1 MKIMKIP
8 QIELVTRRMI
18 EPALP
23 SGLTRYPP
31 HPLPLRHARVAN
43 GSNSQ
48 GMLFT
53 SEGRTPKMDIEARLR
68 NLEFRYRALLSAT
81 VAAKAN
87 YLAFAGE
94 PSVTAFA
101 IERAKAHWQQHD
113 ARKRTIA
120 VQMGELEELEQV
132 AAL

>member
-8 QIELVTRRMI
+8 QIELVTRRTI

-23 SGLTRYPP
+23 SGSTRYSP

-43 GSNSQ
+43 RSNSQ

-53 SEGRTPKMDIEARLR
+53 SEGGIPKMDIEARLPK
-68 NLEFRYRALLSAT
+68 LEIRYRALLSAT

-87 YLAFAGE
+87 YRALVGE
-94 PSVTAFA
+94 PRATAFA
-101 IERAKAHWQQHD
+101 IERAKFQWQQLD
-113 ARKRTIA
+113 ARKRTVA
-120 VQMGELEELEQV
+120 AQMGELEELEQV
-132 AAL
+132 ATL

>member
-94 PSVTAFA
+94 PSATAFA
-101 IERAKAHWQQHD
+101 IERAKSNWQQLD

-120 VQMGELEELEQV
+120 AQMGELEELEQV